1 MNRPAEDHVHH
12 SIWNAQ
18 LVLGVLVFV
27 VILGLGIYHRQQFE
41 EILET
46 FQEWVERAGAI
57 GVIAFILVYALM
69 TVLFVPGWF
78 FTVVAGVAYGV
89 VAGSLFASLAS
100 TLGATAAFLM
110 ARTFFRNSVEK
121 WVEGNPTFHSIDRAI
136 GKSGWRMV
144 LLLRLSPIF
153 PFNVLNYA
161 LGLTSITP
169 FQYALA
175 SWVGMLPGTILYVYL
190 GSIGESFAL
199 EGEWNQ
205 GQLALFGAGLVAT
218 ILITVKATQIVRG
231 SMKETGQKA

>member
-1 MNRPAEDHVHH
+1 M
-12 SIWNAQ
+12 Q
-18 LVLGVLVFV
+18 
-27 VILGLGIYHRQQFE
+27 
-41 EILET
+41 
-46 FQEWVERAGAI
+46 
-57 GVIAFILVYALM
+57 AFIR
-69 TVLFVPGWF
+69 PGI
-78 FTVVAGVAYGV
+78 AHPIRDS
-89 VAGSLFASLAS
+89 GSKVI
-100 TLGATAAFLM
+100 
-110 ARTFFRNSVEK
+110 FRDRLQTEK
-121 WVEGNPTFHSIDRAI
+121 RHLDRAI

-199 EGEWNQ
+199 EGEWNK

-218 ILITVKATQIVRG
+218 ILITVKATQIVRI
-231 SMKETGQKA
+231 SMKETRQKT